1 MKNPGSVFIPIPV
14 LLLLLLVQ
22 AEGGGRR
29 DGALQ
34 AHEEM
39 LTVKNGG
46 VLHDES
52 DNATRDTGCP
62 GVG

>member
-1 MKNPGSVFIPIPV
+1 MTLFPDPV

>member
-1 MKNPGSVFIPIPV
+1 MTLFPIPE

-34 AHEEM
+34 AHEEV

-46 VLHDES
+46 VLHDKG
-52 DNATRDTGCP
+52 DDATRDTGCP
-62 GVG
+62 GVGCK